1 MAVLKLPIAGL
12 LGCCLLA
19 GFSCRSSHNNSSYSI
34 AAKDEY
40 SDAFDSALL
49 DESFLALTENTE
61 LGHKLNT
68 ESEWLALRLKISSAE
83 IRLQKCKE
91 AELKLKLEMAKYDSL
106 NDEIS
111 SSGGF
116 ITDRQREIWNARL
129 DIARKDTNIANAKVS
144 LLKRDLDDL
153 NAKLKD
159 KGWGI
164 PRFKIQ
170 REITKPSVE

>member
-1 MAVLKLPIAGL
+1 
-12 LGCCLLA
+12 
-19 GFSCRSSHNNSSYSI
+19 
-34 AAKDEY
+34 
-40 SDAFDSALL
+40 
-49 DESFLALTENTE
+49 
-61 LGHKLNT
+61 
-68 ESEWLALRLKISSAE
+68 
-83 IRLQKCKE
+83 KE

-159 KGWGI
+159 KGWEI
-164 PRFKIQ
+164 PSFTIQ
-170 REITKPSVE
+170 REITKPSFE